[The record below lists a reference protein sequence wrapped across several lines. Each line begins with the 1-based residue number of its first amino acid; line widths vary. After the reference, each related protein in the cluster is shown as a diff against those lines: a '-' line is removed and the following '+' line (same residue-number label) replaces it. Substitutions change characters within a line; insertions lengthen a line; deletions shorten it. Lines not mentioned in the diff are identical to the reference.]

1 MWLQVAFEVTA
12 TEADAAEQALLDLG
26 ALAVTFSDP
35 GDAPILEP
43 RPGETPLWPKV
54 AVDAL
59 LPAGTPRALIEESL
73 GKRFHPA
80 PALLFSELA
89 DRNWLGEW
97 REALRPI
104 HAGRRLWICPPG
116 VDCPEPGAV
125 VVELEPGL
133 AFGTGT
139 HATTAMCLAWLAE
152 QDLGGR
158 TVLDWGCGS
167 GILAVAALALG
178 AASAVALDIDPQA
191 LQATRANAIRNRCGS
206 RLQVLDPAALDVQA
220 RFDVVVANIL
230 ANSLVSLAPQLQRR
244 CGAGARVAMSG
255 ILAAQAEPVR
265 RACAKQIDLHVH
277 CERDGWALLAGT
289 PVMTGT

>member
-1 MWLQVAFEVTA
+1 MWLQVAFEVAA
-12 TEADAAEQALLDLG
+12 TEADAAEQALLALG

-43 RPGETPLWPKV
+43 APGEAPLWPNLL
-54 AVDAL
+54 VDAL
-59 LPAGTPRALIEESL
+59 LPADT
-73 GKRFHPA
+73 A
-80 PALLFSELA
+80 PKLVEQRLSATFGHLPILKFSQLA

-116 VDCPEPGAV
+116 IACPEPGAV

-139 HATTAMCLAWLAE
+139 HPTTAMCLAWLADQE
-152 QDLGGR
+152 LVGR

-167 GILAVAALALG
+167 GVLAVSALALG

-191 LQATRANAIRNRCGS
+191 LVATRENAAKSGLSERIS
-206 RLQVLDPAALDVQA
+206 VERLAGDVA
-220 RFDVVVANIL
+220 GAFDIVVANIL
-230 ANSLVSLAPQLQRR
+230 SGPLIGLAPGLAPRAR
-244 CGAGARVAMSG
+244 ADGLIVLAGMLERQADEVARAYRPWFDIG
-255 ILAAQAEPVR
+255 PAA
-265 RACAKQIDLHVH
+265 
-277 CERDGWALLAGT
+277 EREGWTLLAGRRRAE
-289 PVMTGT
+289 

>member
-12 TEADAAEQALLDLG
+12 SQADAAEQALLDLG

-43 RPGETPLWPKV
+43 APGEAPLWRHV
-54 AVDAL
+54 VVDAL
-59 LPAGTPRALIEESL
+59 LPVETSRTRIAAQL
-73 GKRFHPA
+73 GQRLGRDPVLK
-80 PALLFSELA
+80 FSQLA

-97 REALRPI
+97 RETLQPI

-116 VDCPEPGAV
+116 MDCPEPGAA

-152 QDLGGR
+152 QDLAGR

-178 AASAVALDIDPQA
+178 AAQAVALDIDPQA
-191 LQATRANAIRNRCGS
+191 LQATRANASRNHCAS
-206 RLQVLDPAALDVQA
+206 RLQVLDPTALDPAA
-220 RFDVVVANIL
+220 RFDIVVANIL
-230 ANSLVSLAPQLQRR
+230 ANSLVSLAPQLQRH
-244 CGAGARVAMSG
+244 CNAGARVAMSG

-265 RACAKQIDLHVH
+265 QACASRIDLHVH
-277 CERDGWALLAGT
+277 CERDGWVLLAGT
-289 PVMTGT
+289 PVLTDI